1 MATFHVVGCDIFAA
15 KKIMEKQINQMA
27 VKYSSLI
34 GGAGEGGKWERTL
47 DKIFSPGCYFVE
59 IAHADDSVGLPV
71 EYCGEEHYI
80 VGNLVV
86 TDSGTQGPRQNN
98 RMTGQVLI
106 FTGRGS
112 GETKICLRTYSGGAW
127 GKWSELSRA
136 GANKEITSTDDLVAA
151 VQALVEDVDV
161 LKGAGEGSV
170 AAAVDKAFSSAV
182 ERINLNAQKIADIV
196 AGNNIPAVA
205 YDVYSLQGKS
215 DVAEFAKRTVA
226 GRASVQSGVATLK
239 QIGGNAVKNLV
250 DGTFAQGWQTISSG
264 DAITLSGDCAV
275 IKAGYAGSGVKCD
288 LSTYP
293 KHFYYCK
300 ALVFN
305 LSGTSCLSLGDTE
318 LQLRKERGWEF
329 VSWIGNLSGSLLE
342 FTAVGGAA
350 EFIVSGLL
358 LVDLTEM
365 YGSGFEPTAAECKA
379 IYAHT
384 GALKKGLTFAQ
395 PLCFGSVGYNQC
407 DASKALINKTISGG
421 AIGDGANYVV
431 PFPCV
436 PCAVGT
442 GENNG
447 YVISTGVNDYWSENS
462 VKAVYYSPFNPVERV
477 GNLYL
482 EQLTPQLCTHCT
494 GEHSVYVPSCPGYL
508 LVETTSL
515 NNICAH
521 LVWSG
526 DVDFRKYEKYKEAEI
541 NLPEIAAMSEWGLAG
556 VSGYQGCICDTI
568 DLENKKYIK
577 RVGRV
582 SLKSLSFYKNVVAN
596 LNWYAWKNADKV
608 VYTNYTDGDLK
619 NFVSQGSNVD
629 VREGAGILFN
639 KWGNISSVVTDTQ
652 NSNKVLSITI
662 NGVVYERDA
671 VKDEFFGWFSC
682 TKTVEMYLPANTQ
695 TLMSYVYSPIFS
707 KDAAGYRALYTTG
720 FNHCVSLDKN
730 WSDSVSVSIYVRC
743 DECTTGAEFESYIKS
758 LPDEDAMLYY
768 VLPEPEIYD
777 ISGDMAASIFA
788 SDYGTEEFV
797 GSEIPLRENKI
808 FYMRSLSN
816 ELRNLLDRLYAKYGT
831 TDPVEVADRIASA
844 SA

>member
-1 MATFHVVGCDIFAA
+1 MG
-15 KKIMEKQINQMA
+15 KQINQMA

-34 GGAGEGGKWERTL
+34 GGSGEGVKWERTL

-59 IAHADDSVGLPV
+59 ITHADDSVGLPV

-161 LKGAGEGSV
+161 LKGEGEGSV
-170 AAAVDKAFSSAV
+170 AAAVNKAFSSAV
-182 ERINLNAQKIADIV
+182 ERINVNAQKITDIV
-196 AGNNIPAVA
+196 VGNNIPAVA
-205 YDVYSLQGKS
+205 YDVFSLQGKS

-239 QIGGNAVKNLV
+239 QIGGNTVKNLV
-250 DGTFAQGWQTISSG
+250 DGTFSQGWQAVSSS

-275 IKAGYAGSGVKCD
+275 IKAGYAGTGVKCD
-288 LSTYP
+288 VITYP
-293 KHFYYCK
+293 NHFYYCK

-329 VSWIGNLSGSLLE
+329 VSWIGNLSGASVKL
-342 FTAVGGAA
+342 TAVGSAS

-384 GALKKGLTFAQ
+384 GSLKKGLTFAQ
-395 PLCFGSVGYNQC
+395 PLRFGSVGYNQC

-421 AIGDGANYVV
+421 TIGDGANYIV

-447 YVISTGVNDYWSENS
+447 YVISTGVNDYWSESS
-462 VKAVYYSPFNPVERV
+462 VKAVYYTPFNPAERV

-556 VSGYQGCICDTI
+556 VSGWQGYICDTI

-582 SLKSLSFYKNVVAN
+582 SLKNLAFYKNVVAN
-596 LNWYAWKNADKV
+596 MNWYAWKNADKV

-619 NFVSQGSNVD
+619 SLVEQGTIVD
-629 VREGAGILFN
+629 VRNGAGTVYQKVGKVGDITTDVQ
-639 KWGNISSVVTDTQ
+639 SPQTVV
-652 NSNKVLSITI
+652 SITI
-662 NGVVYERDA
+662 DGVVYSKYAEM
-671 VKDEFFGWFSC
+671 DEFFNWYSC
-682 TKTVEMYLPANTQ
+682 TKAIEMYSPANTQ
-695 TLMSYVYSPIFS
+695 TQMSYIYSSIFT
-707 KDAAGYRALYTTG
+707 KDATGYRALYTTG
-720 FNHCVSLDKN
+720 YGRCISLDSN
-730 WSDSVSVSIYVRC
+730 STSNTSTVIYLRC
-743 DECTTGAEFESYIKS
+743 DECTSLVEFNSYIKS

-768 VLPEPEIYD
+768 VLPEPEVYD
-777 ISGDMAASIFA
+777 ISGEIASSFVA

-797 GSEIPLRENKI
+797 GSEVPLRENKV

-844 SA
+844 SE